1 MSTTH
6 RWRAITLLILF
17 TGTILF
23 AGGQADQKTTDTEKV
38 LKVFS
43 YQFHNEENRAK
54 IMADAYM
61 ASHPDIKIIVE
72 EYPWDTYF
80 QNLEVRFGAKE
91 PNIDLLVMDIPL
103 IANYTERGYIED
115 LTKYIPREKFVD
127 AIAEKSLD
135 AVTYGGKIMA
145 SPMQN
150 SDQYLYINVD
160 MAKAAGVK
168 LPEVVVDADT
178 VITEEFAR
186 RWGESAWTWDEV
198 LQAAMKMKKDV
209 DGDSIT
215 DIYGLHI
222 EQAGRLYQL
231 QPLGGSRGGKIV
243 SPDGTTVIGYL
254 DQPVWY
260 DAVKFYGDLFT
271 TYEVEV
277 PSAFLPG
284 YDSPSEFIN
293 GSYAMM
299 VGGGWNLKRI
309 LEADINV
316 VVAAHPYF
324 ADGVS
329 TTPTG
334 SWVTGIAKTASE
346 ENKRLAAEFLSWWT
360 LSDEGTKLWYDA
372 NGELPASKH
381 MLEELSTNAKYDAF
395 PVSAQRLGVYQVLN
409 TAEGRPVT
417 PYYPFINAGFDKA
430 FTDAAQ
436 GVDPKKAL
444 DEAIKEIEKNISRVQ

>member
-1 MSTTH
+1 
-6 RWRAITLLILF
+6 
-17 TGTILF
+17 
-23 AGGQADQKTTDTEKV
+23 
-38 LKVFS
+38 
-43 YQFHNEENRAK
+43 
-54 IMADAYM
+54 
-61 ASHPDIKIIVE
+61 
-72 EYPWDTYF
+72 
-80 QNLEVRFGAKE
+80 
-91 PNIDLLVMDIPL
+91 MDIPL
-103 IANYTERGYIED
+103 IANHTERGYIED

-346 ENKRLAAEFLSWWT
+346 DNKRLAAEFLSWWT

-381 MLEELSTNAKYDAF
+381 MLEELSTNEKYDAF